1 MKTRRFLV
9 IAFCAFVAALSLT
22 FGVRKFATF
31 GSLIGH
37 TTPATAEISPLIRS
51 LRPNYPYSV
60 IAGGAYSP
68 AELRYA
74 NQADAI
80 VRAHYA
86 TFDLKLAHVVQVT
99 DDRFQYASYR
109 IKDRIYWTRKKLLVR
124 KGEYLLTDGVAF
136 ARTRCGN
143 RLSET
148 PQMPVSPQEPAAA
161 LLSMPP
167 IRPEMLPKLEL
178 AQAPPLGELAEASPR
193 LAPVLPNS
201 TEAVPMIV
209 PVPLPPPLFP
219 APSFPIVPPA
229 VVHHQPPPTFSPPP
243 TDPGPPVLPVP
254 EPSTVYL
261 FVLTF
266 CLSLW
271 AMTRVVPAG
280 KPAADQREN
289 PAE

>member
-31 GSLIGH
+31 GSLAGH
-37 TTPATAEISPLIRS
+37 IVPAAPEISPIIRS
-51 LRPNYPYSV
+51 LRPSYPYSV
-60 IAGGAYSP
+60 IPGGAYSP

-74 NQADAI
+74 NQTDAV

-86 TFDLKLAHVVQVT
+86 TFDLKPAHIVQLT
-99 DDRFQYASYR
+99 ADRFQYASYR
-109 IKDRIYWTRKKLLVR
+109 VKDQIYWTRKKLR
-124 KGEYLLTDGVAF
+124 IPKGEYLLTDGVAF

-143 RLSET
+143 RLSDA
-148 PQMPVSPQEPAAA
+148 PQAPVSPQEPAVA

-178 AQAPPLGELAEASPR
+178 AQAPPLGEVTEASPR

-201 TEAVPMIV
+201 SEAIPTAELAPLSPPIL
-209 PVPLPPPLFP
+209 PSPPIFPFLPP
-219 APSFPIVPPA
+219 
-229 VVHHQPPPTFSPPP
+229 VVRHQLPPTFSATPPLTHP
-243 TDPGPPVLPVP
+243 ILPVP
-254 EPSTVYL
+254 EPSTVGL

-266 CLSLW
+266 CISLW
-271 AMTRVVPAG
+271 AMTRVLPSG
-280 KPAADQREN
+280 KPTADQPEH